1 MGDEVERKYA
11 SKEKKRLRDMATY
24 SFKRFQEQAYL
35 SSRNPEVAKAA
46 AEKKEADL
54 KANRDKAAA
63 KVSSNTVNY
72 DLVSN
77 KLVSQ
82 MLFCGLN
89 FLTRLIQKLSTI
101 SSFALNFIPNFISG
115 EGKCVAS
122 ALCECDCFS
131 VRRKRRKRY
140 GDRRTRNI

>member
-46 AEKKEADL
+46 AEKKETDL

-72 DLVSN
+72 DLVSD

-101 SSFALNFIPNFISG
+101 LSFALKLHTKLHFRRRQ
-115 EGKCVAS
+115 VR
-122 ALCECDCFS
+122 CFRS
-131 VRRKRRKRY
+131 L
-140 GDRRTRNI
+140 